1 MTFLIVPAPDG
12 TSWTEAYFP
21 GMSPLHLGVVAKS
34 WAEHLLDW
42 CQTQG
47 ATAVKILDHFHDE
60 ALVRGHLGDGA
71 RWGFRLAYEGAGRFA
86 SREDAVRRNRAFAAG
101 DGDVRVVWGPVF
113 PHRGEWARVDS
124 LRAWFDLNFRVL
136 ADPADRTLP
145 GYSSEPGVSIGENV
159 MIKTRAD
166 VRRPVALGDNVRIE
180 DGVTLAGDVIV
191 GAGTFVERDCFLR
204 RAVVFSHGYL
214 GRGLSFEEKAVIGA
228 RVIDV
233 RTGAFAD
240 LDEPGLSTRFRRRE
254 RVRLVDAWEWALA
267 VGTAAGLLP
276 FTLVLWPWRRST
288 WAYKLS
294 VTRLPA
300 VLRAVFLRGR
310 LIRLSETDGPCA
322 FRASEALSAR
332 RTPEEKRLDDI
343 WYRCSRTPWFATV
356 VVVKGLLNRLCAP
369 AGLPPRDGEEERWG
383 GGGA

>member
-113 PHRGEWARVDS
+113 PHRGEWTRVDS

-254 RVRLVDAWEWALA
+254 RVRLVDAGEWALA

-276 FTLVLWPWRRST
+276 LALVLWPWRRST

-310 LIRLSETDGPCA
+310 LICLSETDGPCA

-383 GGGA
+383 GGV

>member
-101 DGDVRVVWGPVF
+101 DGDVRVVWGPLF
-113 PHRGEWARVDS
+113 PHRGEWTRVDS

-276 FTLVLWPWRRST
+276 FALVLWPWRRST

-356 VVVKGLLNRLCAP
+356 VVLKGLLNRLCAP
-369 AGLPPRDGEEERWG
+369 AGLPPRDGEGERWG